1 MRIRKVD
8 SKSIFLHEETEVKFK
23 TVGSTREVQFSA
35 GVNRRC
41 PIQNISK
48 NKYIDRETGEIKDR
62 KKTENR
68 YQSPKSV
75 RKSINKLMDLIRCNA
90 TEKSYCKWLTLTYA
104 DAMTDHEKVYED
116 GKMFLRRLQRYLNN
130 QTDLS
135 EGQKTF
141 KRITVAE
148 PQGEKH
154 DNSWH
159 MHILLIFED
168 IAPFIL
174 NEAIVGLWRHGMT
187 DTHKVYDADG
197 LSCILKCILVMLNI
211 LSVIKIM
218 M

>member
-1 MRIRKVD
+1 M
-8 SKSIFLHEETEVKFK
+8 
-23 TVGSTREVQFSA
+23 
-35 GVNRRC
+35 
-41 PIQNISK
+41 
-48 NKYIDRETGEIKDR
+48 
-62 KKTENR
+62 
-68 YQSPKSV
+68 
-75 RKSINKLMDLIRCNA
+75 
-90 TEKSYCKWLTLTYA
+90 
-104 DAMTDHEKVYED
+104 
-116 GKMFLRRLQRYLNN
+116 QRYLNN

-135 EGQKTF
+135 DGQKTF

-211 LSVIKIM
+211 LSVMKIM